1 MHINRREWL
10 AGAAASLLLTNELT
24 AQEPSAT
31 SATELP
37 ASSDE
42 FPIVAT
48 RTFLNS
54 ARWHPMSTSS
64 VRAMQAYADFAMTRS
79 PKQRELVNTMED
91 QVKAQFAKLIK
102 ADPLEI
108 SYVQSTMMGEN
119 IVLAGIDAFTS
130 PGNIVT
136 DVLHYQAS
144 IYLYRSLQRSGH
156 DVRIVGQR
164 DGRIEM
170 KDLEAVIDKN
180 TRLVSLSL
188 VSFANG
194 FQHDLKRVCELAH
207 AHGAHVYADI
217 VQAAGAVPIDV
228 RESGVDFCACSTYK
242 WLMGDMGI
250 GFLYVRQDLLGTV
263 IHRTQYGKKQIT
275 DFESHIFPYDAP
287 SGAPETWKNVPGSAG
302 FFEVGSYS
310 LSGIA
315 CLTQSLSYIQK
326 LGVDRI
332 QNHARSLTSR
342 LQVELPKLGFLPLSP
357 PDGAAHIVTFAMK
370 DPDHVRQVLAARS
383 IEVTFEQH
391 RMRISPSVF
400 NDHKDIDRLLDALH
414 GATVS

>member
-10 AGAAASLLLTNELT
+10 AGAAASLLLTTELT
-24 AQEPSAT
+24 AQEPGA
-31 SATELP
+31 APAAVLP

-48 RTFLNS
+48 RTYMNC
-54 ARWHPMSTSS
+54 ARWHPMSTFSA
-64 VRAMQAYADFAMTRS
+64 RAMRDYADYAMTRS
-79 PKQRELVNTMED
+79 PKQRELVDTMDD
-91 QVKAQFAKLIK
+91 QVRASFAQLIN
-102 ADPLEI
+102 ANPLEI

-119 IVLAGIDAFTS
+119 IVLAGVGAFRS
-130 PGNIVT
+130 SGNIVT

-144 IYLYRSLQRSGH
+144 IYLYKSLQQSGH

-164 DGRIEM
+164 NGRIEIEDM
-170 KDLEAVIDKN
+170 EAAIDKN
-180 TRLVSLSL
+180 TCLVSLSL

-228 RESGVDFCACSTYK
+228 RDSGVDFCACSTYK

-250 GFLYVRQDLLGTV
+250 GFLYVREDLLGTV
-263 IHRTQYGKKQIT
+263 IHRTQYGKEQIT
-275 DFESHIFPYDAP
+275 DFENHIFPYDAP
-287 SGAPETWKNVPGSAG
+287 SGAPATWKIVPGSVG
-302 FFEVGSYS
+302 YFEVGSYS

-315 CLTQSLSYIQK
+315 CLTQSLPYIQK
-326 LGVDRI
+326 IGVDRI
-332 QNHARSLTSR
+332 QAHAHSLTSR
-342 LQVELPKLGFLPLSP
+342 LRTELPRLGFLPISP
-357 PDGAAHIVTFAMK
+357 PDGAAHIVSFAVK
-370 DPDHVRQVLAARS
+370 DPAPLRQLLVARS
-383 IEVTFEQH
+383 IDVTFEQH

-400 NDHKDIDRLLDALH
+400 NDHKDIDHLLDTLH
-414 GATVS
+414 GAAVH